1 MRVCHGMVCINGDFA
16 PAVMMSFVTPIAKKT
31 PLKNL
36 GTELSRKECP
46 KCPSEPSDPSSRF
59 GRENQRAHEFWLEAD
74 GGQLQSVPSCKD
86 LNCMSLGFAYEVTF
100 ALRLNPSLLECARCR
115 A

>member
-16 PAVMMSFVTPIAKKT
+16 PAVMMSFVTPIAKRRRLKKT
-31 PLKNL
+31 W
-36 GTELSRKECP
+36 
-46 KCPSEPSDPSSRF
+46 KCPSEPLDPSSRF

-100 ALRLNPSLLECARCR
+100 ALRLNPSLLGSARCR